1 MPGFIPLLQPRYQ
14 IQNLNKLPRRNLMKP
29 TICHFVG
36 GNGMGW
42 TGGIKATLKS
52 LQMSWLSEKF
62 QFITAPLSAASSVIE
77 KHQPDVIIVH
87 AASSWRSL
95 FTLWK
100 LKKSA
105 KLIINEHHYS
115 AGFETFN
122 VPSVTRFHGML
133 KLAYG
138 MCDRLVTVSQA
149 QQNWI
154 LKNQLVAPE
163 KIAVIPFSR
172 LIYPFFNIPV
182 KLRLPNQPFV
192 LGAYGRFS
200 FQKGFDV
207 LIQAVQQLPTD
218 QIKLKIGGGGQDEAK
233 LKQLAANYPNIEFVG
248 RIDDVP
254 TFLSQCDA
262 VVIPS
267 RWEPWG
273 NVCLEARAA
282 GKPIIASAV
291 DGLSEQIQDFGLLI
305 PPENPLALAKAIE
318 ELVNLPTVEL
328 VHKGQQGKASAMNSW
343 HNYLSNWESLLEEM
357 T

>member
-1 MPGFIPLLQPRYQ
+1 
-14 IQNLNKLPRRNLMKP
+14 MKP
-29 TICHFVG
+29 KVCHFVG
-36 GNGMGW
+36 GQGMGW

-52 LQMSWLSEKF
+52 LEMSWLSEKF
-62 QFITAPLSAASSVIE
+62 EFITAPLSAASSVIS
-77 KHQPDVIIVH
+77 KHHPDVTIVH
-87 AASSWRSL
+87 AASSWQGL
-95 FTLWK
+95 LPLWK
-100 LKKSA
+100 LRRSG

-115 AGFETFN
+115 AGFEAFN
-122 VPSVTRFHGML
+122 VPSLTRFHRML

-138 MCDRLVTVSQA
+138 MCDRLVTVSQG

-154 LKNQLVAPE
+154 LKNQLASAD
-163 KIAVIPFSR
+163 KISVIPFSR
-172 LIYPFFNIPV
+172 LIYPFFNIPP
-182 KLRLPNQPFV
+182 KPRLSNQPFI

-200 FQKGFDV
+200 YQKGFDI
-207 LIQAVQQLPTD
+207 LIDAVKHIPGSRIQL
-218 QIKLKIGGGGQDEAK
+218 QIGGGGQDEDK
-233 LKQLAANYPNIEFVG
+233 LKQLAANCPHIEFVG

-254 TFLSQCDA
+254 AFLSQCDA

-305 PPENPLALAKAIE
+305 PPENSVALAKAIQ
-318 ELVNLPTVEL
+318 ELVDLPALEL
-328 VHKGQQGKASAMNSW
+328 EHKGQQGKASAINSW
-343 HNYLSNWESLLEEM
+343 QTYLSNWEVLLEEL